1 MGTIDISSTTYQLCL
16 VNVVKERPLI
26 KIFLFFKDRYLRLE
40 KMALARMQFRLIN
53 SPLTCRTRQSYYPT
67 KKMRTHNSI
76 TTKN

>member
-1 MGTIDISSTTYQLCL
+1 MGTIDISSTTYPPRI
-16 VNVVKERPLI
+16 VKRTTPYQD
-26 KIFLFFKDRYLRLE
+26 FLFFKDRYLRLE